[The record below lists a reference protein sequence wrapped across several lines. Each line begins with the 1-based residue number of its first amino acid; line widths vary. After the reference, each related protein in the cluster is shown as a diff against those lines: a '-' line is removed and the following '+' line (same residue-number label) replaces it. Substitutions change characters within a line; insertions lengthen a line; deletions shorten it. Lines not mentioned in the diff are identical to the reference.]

1 MDEQDLWK
9 NTIFVVVADH
19 GDHSMTTEEYYM
31 ATLFPKV
38 INVPQFVY
46 IPNLEQNKEQ
56 KALVSQVDILPTIL
70 ESVGAMA
77 PASIDGR
84 SMLGIM
90 QSKRK
95 ST

>member
-1 MDEQDLWK
+1 
-9 NTIFVVVADH
+9 
-19 GDHSMTTEEYYM
+19 MTTENYYM
-31 ATLFPKV
+31 ATLFFQGV
-38 INVPQFVY
+38 INVPLVVY

-84 SMLGIM
+84 SMLNYAV
-90 QSKRK
+90 
-95 ST
+95 